1 MSNKLINADKILC
14 KQWMGETKKA
24 IEEASK
30 VFTDESY
37 GEALR
42 IIKQLLEAGGLTKEL
57 ICLHSAHFKTAMY

>member
-1 MSNKLINADKILC
+1 
-14 KQWMGETKKA
+14 MGETKKA

-57 ICLHSAHFKTAMY
+57 ICLHSAHFKTEMY